1 MAELKERVVGSY
13 RVELMEYERGWGSR
27 IDERKYFD
35 NIDEAVSYIEQFNST
50 NTEKTAPDWYMIAQ
64 GPYLVETI

>member
-13 RVELMEYERGWGSR
+13 RVELMEYEAGWGSR

-50 NTEKTAPDWYMIAQ
+50 NTEKNGA
-64 GPYLVETI
+64 GLVYDSTRPLFG